1 VAPRILPVGVTYSG
15 ALALDGGKSRWTARV
30 SARAAGRA
38 RAPVEL
44 AVDPASV
51 YFFGPDSGR
60 AIGAE

>member
-1 VAPRILPVGVTYSG
+1 
-15 ALALDGGKSRWTARV
+15 
-30 SARAAGRA
+30 
-38 RAPVEL
+38 VEL